1 CNIRSL
7 GKNLCLLNDILITVK
22 EMPSIITISETKLN
36 DNNQHLHN
44 INIPGYNFVER
55 QKSIIIS
62 SIYRHPHGTAEN
74 FCELLRQKLNHLNN
88 CGYEVYIAGDIDIDF
103 YKYHSD
109 KFTSEYLDM
118 LFDLGYMPLITKAT
132 RIT

>member
-1 CNIRSL
+1 
-7 GKNLCLLNDILITVK
+7 
-22 EMPSIITISETKLN
+22 MPSIITISETKLN

-44 INIPGYNFVER
+44 INIPGYNFVG
-55 QKSIIIS
+55 SIIIS

-88 CGYEVYIAGDIDIDF
+88 CSYEVYIAGDINIDF

-109 KFTSEYLDM
+109 KFTSQYLDM

-132 RIT
+132 R